1 VAALPGVLSVGL
13 VNRLPLAGGQQSGS
27 LVFEGSALPPA
38 SVDLDFRTATPDYF
52 QTLGIPLIE
61 GRLFQSS
68 DTSDHPVVGIID
80 QKLAQ
85 RMWPNQSALGRR
97 FRFAAEGNPWME
109 IVGVVG
115 HIRNDGLG
123 LDLRPQVYWSHQQ
136 RPQARMVLAVR
147 TGNEPALLTASVIKA
162 IREIDPEQPV
172 YDVRSMEEVVE
183 RSLSSQWLNMTVLSL
198 FASVALVLAT
208 VGIYGVLSYSVG
220 LRAREIGIRMA
231 LGSQRRDVIRMVL
244 RQATFLAGLGTL
256 IGIVVSLLLGSV
268 LSTLLY
274 EIKPTDVRSFLLAA
288 LTLLVVAFA
297 ASFIPARR
305 AASVDPLSVLK
316 SE

>member
-1 VAALPGVLSVGL
+1 
-13 VNRLPLAGGQQSGS
+13 
-27 LVFEGSALPPA
+27 
-38 SVDLDFRTATPDYF
+38 
-52 QTLGIPLIE
+52 
-61 GRLFQSS
+61 
-68 DTSDHPVVGIID
+68 
-80 QKLAQ
+80 
-85 RMWPNQSALGRR
+85 
-97 FRFAAEGNPWME
+97 
-109 IVGVVG
+109 
-115 HIRNDGLG
+115 
-123 LDLRPQVYWSHQQ
+123 
-136 RPQARMVLAVR
+136 
-147 TGNEPALLTASVIKA
+147 
-162 IREIDPEQPV
+162 
-172 YDVRSMEEVVE
+172 MEEVVE